1 MGPTKVESVQKL
13 MQVASH
19 KVRKKCTKKEKAA
32 PKTIGFDLSQWLS
45 AQLFRTLSSTVRLVI
60 GFVKYPTAN

>member
-13 MQVASH
+13 MQAEY